1 MSATASYSK
10 AEPGV
15 KAAECKRLCLSKV
28 IGWGW
33 FYLSMVLDDF
43 SRYFVAWKLCIT
55 VKAADVTATLELGRR
70 GCCQTTVRPTSR
82 TTRRNGWNHKASR
95 MPSRMPHETPFQ
107 PNSTRINS

>member
-43 SRYFVAWKLCIT
+43 SRYFVAWKLCTT
-55 VKAADVTATLELGRR
+55 VKAADVTATLELGLDKACVVHRPR
-70 GCCQTTVRPTSR
+70 LLSDNGSSYISDDPAKWLEPAVR
-82 TTRRNGWNHKASR
+82 
-95 MPSRMPHETPFQ
+95 TPAPARSDAPQ
-107 PNSTRINS
+107 S